1 MTSEFSTT
9 TVLAQLEHAL
19 GSEQLP
25 PQIQQTGLRL
35 LTRLKSP
42 VRIALLGL
50 PASGKS
56 LLLNALAGQ
65 RIVPDGISLPSLEV
79 EMGPKAKAIVMSG
92 GKVIDTIEGL
102 SLNHPVPS
110 GADFI
115 RFEVPNRI
123 LKDLCFFE
131 VSLAGSPEEQRKA
144 VNWAQE
150 RADIALW
157 CTEAFNPRESELWS
171 SVRDE
176 LKDNSFM
183 VLTKADELSVQK
195 DLSVRISLLEDIV
208 AEEFYCLYAI
218 GSSRAMSAVQPD
230 GTKDEELWMASGAR
244 SLWSTI
250 MQRVNSGRI
259 ADRDRAL
266 LFLKQNNV
274 PLSSEPVNAK
284 VGDSSREELDPEIRN
299 EFLTRALKILQ
310 TRAADLE
317 ISVNYFGSD
326 SSVEILDHCLAVTN
340 EIADLIFAEGDDQI
354 EAFELYDNFMEVS
367 DMLVLMQL
375 EKNSAAAADA
385 VTLLLQLQKEM
396 TTSLAA

>member
-1 MTSEFSTT
+1 MTSEFSTS
-9 TVLAQLEHAL
+9 TVSAQLERAL
-19 GSEQLP
+19 DSEQLT
-25 PQIQQTGLRL
+25 PQMQQAGMRL

-65 RIVPDGISLPSLEV
+65 SIVPDGISLPSLDV
-79 EMGPKAKAIVMSG
+79 EMGSKAKTIVMSEG
-92 GKVIDTIEGL
+92 NTIDTIDGL

-110 GADFI
+110 ATDFI
-115 RFEVPNRI
+115 RFEVPNGN
-123 LKDLCFFE
+123 LKDLSFFE

-144 VNWAQE
+144 VDWAQE

-171 SVRDE
+171 GVRDE

-183 VLTKADELSVQK
+183 VLTKADEPSVQK

-208 AEEFYCLYAI
+208 AEEFYCLFAI
-218 GSSRAMSAVQPD
+218 GSSRAMSAIRPD
-230 GTKDEELWMASGAR
+230 GAKDEELWMASGAS

-259 ADRDRAL
+259 ADRDSAL
-266 LFLKQNNV
+266 FFLKQNNI
-274 PLSSEPVNAK
+274 PLSSEPVDAK
-284 VGDSSREELDPEIRN
+284 VGVSSKEELDPEIRSK
-299 EFLTRALKILQ
+299 FLTRALKILQ
-310 TRAADLE
+310 ARAADLE

-340 EIADLIFAEGDDQI
+340 EIADLIFEEGDDRQ
-354 EAFELYDNFMEVS
+354 EELELYENFMEVS

-375 EKNSAAAADA
+375 EKNSGAAADA

-396 TTSLAA
+396 ATSLAA